1 MSDPTGPPAEL
12 SFSRLDE
19 LAMAAARKK
28 ISPHSYLAAMRVRTL
43 GPLLELLNLSRSGAL
58 SIDSLPLCDTR
69 LALQSA
75 SNDTNHGHGVYL
87 ANARTRIGFIKTSR
101 DPKAEDDTQW
111 VAFCRKTQEAAESSA
126 IPKPVA
132 QSLVGA
138 MREMESNLHEHSQ
151 RPHDGIVGFRS
162 TTGNFEFVV
171 ADSGIGILNGLKQS
185 PDYSALSDAG
195 SAIQLALTN
204 GHSRLKYIDPGRGF
218 GFHDLFV
225 GLANLNS
232 ELRFRSDDHALL
244 IDGTSPS
251 LMNARLSQKARLQGF
266 VASVT
271 CHVVARSIHH

>member
-1 MSDPTGPPAEL
+1 MSDPKRPPTAL
-12 SFSRLDE
+12 SFLRLDE
-19 LAMAAARKK
+19 LAMAVARKK
-28 ISPHSYLAAMRVRTL
+28 ISPHPYLAAMQVQTL

-58 SIDSLPLCDTR
+58 PIESLPMCDTR
-69 LALQSA
+69 LALQTA
-75 SNDTNHGHGVYL
+75 SNDANPGRGIYF
-87 ANARTRIGFIKTSR
+87 ANAKVRLGFIKTSR
-101 DPKAEDDTQW
+101 DPKAVDDTLW

-126 IPKPVA
+126 IGKLVA
-132 QSLVGA
+132 QGLVGA

-162 TTGNFEFVV
+162 TPNEFEFVV
-171 ADSGIGILNGLKQS
+171 ADSGIGILHGLKQS

-195 SAIQLALTN
+195 TAIQLALTN

-225 GLANLNS
+225 GLANLDS
-232 ELRFRSDDHALL
+232 ELRFRSDDHALT

-266 VASVT
+266 VVTVT
-271 CHVVARSIHH
+271 CHLVRRSIQH